1 MYLRCGQFLSEINKI
16 KIMIYQTEQDSEEL
30 FLSGNLRE
38 RPGNI

>member
-16 KIMIYQTEQDSEEL
+16 KIMIYQTGDSEEL
-30 FLSGNLRE
+30 FLSGSVRE